1 MEPWTTSGD
10 ARDADED
17 SIVVLPEAFNI
28 IRPAVSRDSRKF
40 IDNVERSQRGK
51 EEIEK
56 KMIA

>member
-1 MEPWTTSGD
+1 MELWTTSDD
-10 ARDADED
+10 ARDADKD
-17 SIVVLPEAFNI
+17 STLVLPEAFNI
-28 IRPAVSRDSRKF
+28 IRPAVSRDDRKF

>member
-1 MEPWTTSGD
+1 MELWTTSDD

-17 SIVVLPEAFNI
+17 SPLVLPEAFNI
-28 IRPAVSRDSRKF
+28 IRPAVSRDYRKF

>member
-1 MEPWTTSGD
+1 
-10 ARDADED
+10 
-17 SIVVLPEAFNI
+17 VLPKPFLKYGPRRRRQVRAKKI
-28 IRPAVSRDSRKF
+28 